1 MANRNEIM
9 DEIKNEQISLLRK
22 PIPGFPTQPNHLQQQ
37 EIINHSWIIAT
48 NTVRKKYLNLLSQ
61 KTGRNVIIYY
71 SGFMKI
77 HADLLELSIEDND
90 INGFMV
96 AINKLDKSKGLDLI
110 LHTPGGSISAAEAIV
125 TYLRNV
131 FGTNIRMI
139 IPQIAMSAGTMIAC
153 SGKEILMGKH
163 SCLGPT
169 DPQFRGIPAHGVI
182 EEFDTAMDEVLKNE
196 QKILI
201 WREIVSKYHP
211 TFIGECAKAIKLS
224 NELVADWLA
233 TGMFAGENN
242 AKQRAT
248 RLVKKYLNNH
258 KDSKTHDRHFN
269 MEKCKTFGLKIFEIE
284 SDNELQELILSIH
297 HATMISIDIIAPLK
311 IIESQINDP
320 WLVLMQKN

>member
-1 MANRNEIM
+1 MANRTEIM
-9 DEIKNEQISLLRK
+9 DEIKIEQATLLRN
-22 PIPGFPTQPNHLQQQ
+22 PIQGFPLAPNPVEQQ
-37 EIINHSWIIAT
+37 EIIKHSWIIAT
-48 NTVRKKYLNLLSQ
+48 NKVRKKYLQLLSE

-77 HADLLELSIEDND
+77 RNDFLELSIEDND
-90 INGFMV
+90 INGFMS
-96 AINKLDKSKGLDLI
+96 AISKLDKSKGLDLI

-125 TYLRNV
+125 TYLRNI

-139 IPQIAMSAGTMIAC
+139 VPQIAMSAGTMIAC
-153 SGKEILMGKH
+153 AGKEILMGKH

-182 EEFDTAMDEVLKNE
+182 EEFNTAMEEVLKNE
-196 QKILI
+196 KTILI

-211 TFIGECAKAIKLS
+211 TFIGECSKAIELS

-233 TGMFAGENN
+233 TGMFLGEKDAHKKSTN
-242 AKQRAT
+242 
-248 RLVKKYLNNH
+248 LVKTYLNNH

-284 SDNELQELILSIH
+284 KDNDLQELILSLH
-297 HATMISIDIIAPLK
+297 HATMISIDLIAPLK
-311 IIESQINDP
+311 IIESQTNDP